1 MRVGCAVS
9 LYKGETMHI
18 SDTPRYIP
26 ASHNSND
33 GIKSFVQEICISGY
47 SCDEINYYYGLFP
60 DTGVS
65 IAMTEYSYLRT
76 YATAEEAEMGK
87 PQWLH
92 WRQQEALG
100 LKQNPFDI

>member
-1 MRVGCAVS
+1 
-9 LYKGETMHI
+9 MHI
-18 SDTPRYIP
+18 SDTPRYIL
-26 ASHNSND
+26 ARHNSND
-33 GIKSFVQEICISGY
+33 GIKNVVRKIRISKY
-47 SCDEINYYYGLFP
+47 QDRDEINYYHGLFP